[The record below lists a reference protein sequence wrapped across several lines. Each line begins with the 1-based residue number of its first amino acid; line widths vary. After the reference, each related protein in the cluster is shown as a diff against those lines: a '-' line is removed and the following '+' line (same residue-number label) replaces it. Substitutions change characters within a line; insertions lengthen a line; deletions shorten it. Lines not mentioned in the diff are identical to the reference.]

1 METILD
7 SMNAMDIV
15 SGVELMPPAGQ
26 TLIARNLL
34 ADFKQRA
41 ASARSAIRFSCS
53 ESIHSYLDGL
63 RDPKVMWDT
72 LKDRFDTTSTYIG
85 RAAISLKFQTA
96 RPAPSETIM
105 QYLNR
110 LQSFRYQL
118 SNSPQAISDE
128 MFKNHVYTTVPATY
142 KNTVEILQRSRVVA
156 TVEEVITALRECE
169 ETQIATQE
177 AAVQHISDP
186 STAATSGSALYT
198 TGTQRGGGSRG
209 GRGRSSGRGR
219 GHGRG
224 RGKINREDKSWNC
237 INCQMDNH
245 TTDECRRSQAGTKR
259 KHSEVDQDDSNI
271 KCFHCGR
278 KGHRVKD
285 CHTKKQG
292 EEAKANYNSERKKG
306 RASAKLAD
314 GTAAELM

>member
-1 METILD
+1 
-7 SMNAMDIV
+7 
-15 SGVELMPPAGQ
+15 MPPAGQ

-72 LKDRFDTTSTYIG
+72 LKDRFDTTSTYIR

-96 RPAPSETIM
+96 RPAATETIM

-110 LQSFRYQL
+110 LQSFRYQI
-118 SNSPQAISDE
+118 SNSPQAITDE
-128 MFKNHVYTTVPATY
+128 MFKTHVYTTVPATY

-169 ETQIATQE
+169 ETQVATLE
-177 AAVQHISDP
+177 ATVQHVADP
-186 STAATSGSALYT
+186 SIAATSGTALYT
-198 TGTQRGGGSRG
+198 ASTQRGGSNRSR
-209 GRGRSSGRGR
+209 RGRSSGRGR
-219 GHGRG
+219 GRG
-224 RGKINREDKSWNC
+224 NRDNKSWNC
-237 INCQMDNH
+237 TNCRKDNH
-245 TTDECRRSQAGTKR
+245 TTDDCRRPQTGTKR
-259 KHSEVDQDDSNI
+259 KHSEVDQDDSNL

-278 KGHRVKD
+278 RGHRVND
-285 CHTKKQG
+285 CRTKKQG
-292 EEAKANYNSERKKG
+292 EEARANFDKKRPSG
-306 RASAKLAD
+306 RASANLAS
-314 GTAAELM
+314 GSEEELL